1 MKKGVFMKEYLLEG
15 LPQPR
20 MFALNRRAQRD
31 FGEKEYA
38 FWSGKY
44 EGVVVSSKKLAEQL
58 KEEEE
63 GVIEFTI
70 KEVNDA

>member
-1 MKKGVFMKEYLLEG
+1 MSFLLEG
-15 LPQPR
+15 LPQER
-20 MFALNRRAQRD
+20 MFALNTRAKREYGQS
-31 FGEKEYA
+31 GYA

-44 EGVVVSSKKLAEQL
+44 EGVVVSSRVLAEQL